1 MPDSFILIIFSY
13 YLSLIVIT
21 NCPQLLKLNDFSSE
35 NSRNSLYHYFLKSCL
50 LNPNSGPFLF
60 KLPEHTKNF
69 STPCK
74 DEEYPN
80 PPRNFSI
87 PQKYSYSMRKFCWCC
102 VSFLTRSLFTDLLY
116 KEIQVQECVVKT
128 CLWSFYR
135 MQKGS
140 GSLERCEHLNSFLDT
155 WKIIQVK

>member
-21 NCPQLLKLNDFSSE
+21 NCPQLLKLNYFSSE
-35 NSRNSLYHYFLKSCL
+35 NSRNNLYHSFLKSCL
-50 LNPNSGPFLF
+50 LNPNSGPFSF

-74 DEEYPN
+74 DEECPN
-80 PPRNFSI
+80 PPRNSSI
-87 PQKYSYSMRKFCWCC
+87 PQKYSYSMRKFCWSC

-140 GSLERCEHLNSFLDT
+140 GYLERCEHLNSF
-155 WKIIQVK
+155 